1 MKILRTLTYTDGWK
15 EPLSPAKFTLYFSL
29 FFFYISRSIRRVFTE
44 AQILSTPKLPK
55 QPHNPLAGP
64 SSPDHLHTVNLR
76 TIFLLQPASPAGHP
90 SLGDKSPL
98 FLLPMSRL
106 FETFDANLDKQVIG
120 LYSVHIKT
128 TRTKDSICH

>member
-76 TIFLLQPASPAGHP
+76 TIFQITYNPAVATAPPPPPLQAFLTEANDYALTGETDYDLTASGH
-90 SLGDKSPL
+90 
-98 FLLPMSRL
+98 
-106 FETFDANLDKQVIG
+106 
-120 LYSVHIKT
+120 
-128 TRTKDSICH
+128 